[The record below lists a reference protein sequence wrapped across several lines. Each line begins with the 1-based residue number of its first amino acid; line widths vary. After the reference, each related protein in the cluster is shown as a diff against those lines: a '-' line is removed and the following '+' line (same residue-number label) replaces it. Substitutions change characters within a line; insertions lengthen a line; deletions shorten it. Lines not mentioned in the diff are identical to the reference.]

1 MPQESFGVLLVNER
15 GKAIDFWAPP
25 DMQLDHILA
34 VVDAPL
40 KRWQI
45 PQSFNRTKNAKPF
58 SKRRRA
64 DRLGNK
70 TKLMKPLLL
79 ISAAALLPVFS
90 QAQSLHVEV
99 SKDRDS
105 EHEHYYHHWTH
116 HRHHLDFWQRS
127 RYWDRDEGRWIYRRE
142 WIEPELEN

>member
-25 DMQLDHILA
+25 DVQLDHILA

-64 DRLGNK
+64 DLFRKQNQTDETTITNLGGS
-70 TKLMKPLLL
+70 TPTR
-79 ISAAALLPVFS
+79 IFS
-90 QAQSLHVEV
+90 SPEP
-99 SKDRDS
+99 
-105 EHEHYYHHWTH
+105 
-116 HRHHLDFWQRS
+116 S
-127 RYWDRDEGRWIYRRE
+127 RRGE
-142 WIEPELEN
+142 